1 MDFSSSPSVFHKKSL
16 IGKRLQLQRKSNP
29 NIKAD
34 MDLFSNVKFLLIV
47 GKFIFLIPCDGLLWK
62 SHEDFDF
69 RWNSFPSVLSFL
81 IIVWC
86 IAKDIVG
93 FKFLMQI
100 SHGGVVGYVHPAHY
114 FLISSIITIM

>member
-1 MDFSSSPSVFHKKSL
+1 MDFSSSPSIFNKKC
-16 IGKRLQLQRKSNP
+16 LQDSHQKSIP
-29 NIKAD
+29 IKKAD
-34 MDLFSNVKFLLIV
+34 MDLFSSIKFLLIV
-47 GKFIFLIPCDGLLWK
+47 GKLIFLIPCDGFFWK

-69 RWNSFPSVLSFL
+69 RWNSFPSVISFF

-86 IAKDIVG
+86 IVKNIVG

-114 FLISSIITIM
+114 FLISGIITFM